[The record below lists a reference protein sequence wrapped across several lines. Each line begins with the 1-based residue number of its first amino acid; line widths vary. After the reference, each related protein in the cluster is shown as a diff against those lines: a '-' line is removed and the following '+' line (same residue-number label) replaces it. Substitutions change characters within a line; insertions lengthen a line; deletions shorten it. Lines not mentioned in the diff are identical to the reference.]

1 MLSSNKINDV
11 LLSMKR
17 QNQNGFSLVI
27 AILALLILMALGFLA
42 ISIPTSDLQIT
53 TRIVGEK
60 KALIAAEAGIN
71 SLSQSFTPDSSSAV
85 SGQVVDSSHPESIY
99 SISNA
104 TRPTTG
110 ADTLPL
116 KGYSIGG
123 GQQWGQMLFNVRVTG
138 ENTYYG
144 SQVQIDVGM
153 GFGPVEIT
161 TMFR

>member
-1 MLSSNKINDV
+1 MLSLNKIKGV
-11 LLSMKR
+11 LNTKR
-17 QNQNGFSLVI
+17 QGGFSLVVALL
-27 AILALLILMALGFLA
+27 AILILMGLGFLA
-42 ISIPTSDLQIT
+42 ISVTTSDLQIT

-60 KALIAAEAGIN
+60 KAMIAAEAGIN
-71 SLSQSFTPDSSSAV
+71 MLSHSFTPDTLSAV
-85 SGQVVDSSHPESIY
+85 SEQVVDSSDPSSIY

-104 TRPTTG
+104 TRPTSG

-116 KGYSIGG
+116 KGYAIGG

-144 SQVQIDVGM
+144 SQVQIDAGM
-153 GFGPVEIT
+153 GYGPVEIT

>member
-1 MLSSNKINDV
+1 MLSANKINDI
-11 LLSMKR
+11 LNTKR
-17 QNQNGFSLVI
+17 QNGFSLVI
-27 AILALLILMALGFLA
+27 ALFAILILMALGFLA
-42 ISIPTSDLQIT
+42 ISVTTSDLQIT

-71 SLSQSFTPDSSSAV
+71 MLSHSFTPDISSAV
-85 SGQVVDSSHPESIY
+85 SGQVVDSSNPESIY

-104 TRPTTG
+104 TRPTSG

-116 KGYSIGG
+116 KGYAIGG

-153 GFGPVEIT
+153 GYGPVEIT
-161 TMFR
+161 TMLR

>member
-1 MLSSNKINDV
+1 MLSLSKIKNI
-11 LLSMKR
+11 LNTK
-17 QNQNGFSLVI
+17 NQRGFSLVI
-27 AILALLILMALGFLA
+27 AIFAILILMALGFLA
-42 ISIPTSDLQIT
+42 ISVPTSDLQIT

-71 SLSQSFTPDSSSAV
+71 MLSQSFTPESTSGV
-85 SGQVVDSSHPESIY
+85 TGQVVDSSDPASIY

-116 KGYSIGG
+116 KGYAIGG

-153 GFGPVEIT
+153 GYGPVEIT

>member
-1 MLSSNKINDV
+1 MLS
-11 LLSMKR
+11 LSEIKDILNTK
-17 QNQNGFSLVI
+17 NQNGFSLVI
-27 AILALLILMALGFLA
+27 ALFAILILMALGFLA
-42 ISIPTSDLQIT
+42 ISVPTSDLQIT

-60 KALIAAEAGIN
+60 KALIAAETGIN
-71 SLSQSFTPDSSSAV
+71 MLSQSFTPDSTSGV
-85 SGQVVDSSHPESIY
+85 SEQVVDSSDPSSIY

-116 KGYSIGG
+116 KGYAIGG
-123 GQQWGQMLFNVRVTG
+123 GQQWGQMIFNVRVTG
-138 ENTYYG
+138 ENTNYG

-153 GFGPVEIT
+153 GYGPVEIT

>member
-1 MLSSNKINDV
+1 MLSLNKIKGV
-11 LLSMKR
+11 LNTKR
-17 QNQNGFSLVI
+17 QGGFSLVVALL
-27 AILALLILMALGFLA
+27 AILILMGLGFLA
-42 ISIPTSDLQIT
+42 ISVTTSDLQIT

-71 SLSQSFTPDSSSAV
+71 MLSHSFTPDTLSAV
-85 SGQVVDSSHPESIY
+85 SEQVVDSSDPSSIY

-104 TRPTTG
+104 TRPTSG
-110 ADTLPL
+110 PDTLPYR
-116 KGYSIGG
+116 GYAIGG

-144 SQVQIDVGM
+144 SQVQLDVGM
-153 GFGPVEIT
+153 GYGPIEIT

>member
-1 MLSSNKINDV
+1 MLSLNKIKDV
-11 LLSMKR
+11 LNTKH
-17 QNQNGFSLVI
+17 QGGFSLVVALL
-27 AILALLILMALGFLA
+27 AILILMGLGFLA
-42 ISIPTSDLQIT
+42 ISVTTSDLQIT

-71 SLSQSFTPDSSSAV
+71 MLSHSFTPDTLSAV
-85 SGQVVDSSHPESIY
+85 SGQVVDSSDPASIY
-99 SISNA
+99 SISSA
-104 TRPTTG
+104 TRPTSG

-116 KGYSIGG
+116 KGYAIGG

-153 GFGPVEIT
+153 GYGPVEIT

>member
-1 MLSSNKINDV
+1 MLSLSKIRDIIN
-11 LLSMKR
+11 SKS
-17 QNQNGFSLVI
+17 QNGFSLVI
-27 AILALLILMALGFLA
+27 ALFAILILMALGFLA

-71 SLSQSFTPDSSSAV
+71 MLSHSFTPDTLSAI
-85 SGQVVDSSHPESIY
+85 SRQVVDSSDPASIY

-104 TRPTTG
+104 TRPTSG

-116 KGYSIGG
+116 KGYAIGG

-138 ENTYYG
+138 ENTNYG

-153 GFGPVEIT
+153 GYGPVEIT

>member
-1 MLSSNKINDV
+1 MLSLSKIRDIIN
-11 LLSMKR
+11 SKS
-17 QNQNGFSLVI
+17 QNGFSLVI
-27 AILALLILMALGFLA
+27 ALFAILILMALGFLA

-71 SLSQSFTPDSSSAV
+71 MLSHSFTPDTLSAI
-85 SGQVVDSSHPESIY
+85 SGQVVDSSDPASIY

-104 TRPTTG
+104 TRPTSG

-116 KGYSIGG
+116 KGYAIGG

-138 ENTYYG
+138 KNTNYG

-153 GFGPVEIT
+153 GYGPVEIT

>member
-1 MLSSNKINDV
+1 MLSLNKIKDV
-11 LLSMKR
+11 LNTKR
-17 QNQNGFSLVI
+17 QGGFSLVVALL
-27 AILALLILMALGFLA
+27 AILILMALGFLA
-42 ISIPTSDLQIT
+42 ISVTTSDLQIT

-60 KALIAAEAGIN
+60 KALIAAETGIN
-71 SLSQSFTPDSSSAV
+71 MLSHSFTPDTSSSV
-85 SGQVVDSSHPESIY
+85 SGHVVDSSDPASIY

-104 TRPTTG
+104 TRPTSG

-116 KGYSIGG
+116 KGYAIGG

-144 SQVQIDVGM
+144 SQVQLDVGM
-153 GFGPVEIT
+153 GYGPIEIT

>member
-1 MLSSNKINDV
+1 ML
-11 LLSMKR
+11 LLSKIKDIISSK
-17 QNQNGFSLVI
+17 NQNGFSLVI
-27 AILALLILMALGFLA
+27 ALFAILILMALGFLA
-42 ISIPTSDLQIT
+42 ISVPTSDLQIT

-71 SLSQSFTPDSSSAV
+71 MLSQSFTPDITSGASA
-85 SGQVVDSSHPESIY
+85 QVVDSSDPSSIY

-104 TRPTTG
+104 TRPTSG
-110 ADTLPL
+110 ADMLPL
-116 KGYSIGG
+116 KGYAIGG